1 MSTPKRERV
10 QLDMSDAVRR
20 QAKVVAAERG
30 TTLVN
35 LVLLG
40 LAKVGDKKLTAL
52 IQKELAEKSAPGRP
66 TQN

>member
-1 MSTPKRERV
+1 
-10 QLDMSDAVRR
+10 MSDAVRR

-40 LAKVGDKKLTAL
+40 LAKIGDKKLTAL

-66 TQN
+66 TQK

>member
-1 MSTPKRERV
+1 
-10 QLDMSDAVRR
+10 MSDAVKH

-66 TQN
+66 TQK